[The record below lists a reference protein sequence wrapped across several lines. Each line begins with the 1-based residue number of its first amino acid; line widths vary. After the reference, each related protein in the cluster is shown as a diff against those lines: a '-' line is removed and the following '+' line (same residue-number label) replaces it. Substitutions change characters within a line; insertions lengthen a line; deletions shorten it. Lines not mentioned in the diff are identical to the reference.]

1 MTYGHTPFDS
11 FGHFIN
17 NMQRITC
24 ATSPGDV
31 VSTTTAQAW
40 VQRHSHHVNDTVA
53 HYGYDMTVTE
63 TYVVGTHAIFVGEI
77 DVVDGNFL
85 DHIVDDLNDNNG
97 TAGCSLEV
105 SNGKMYIAVPLPTRV
120 IAPVKATDVLGL
132 QAHT

>member
-1 MTYGHTPFDS
+1 MTHGHTPFDS

-17 NMQRITC
+17 NMRRVSY
-24 ATSPGDV
+24 ATPPGDI
-31 VSTTTAQAW
+31 VSTTSAQEW

-63 TYVVGTHAIFVGEI
+63 THIVGTHAVFVGEI
-77 DVVDGNFL
+77 DVVDGSFL
-85 DHIVDDLNDNNG
+85 DHIVNDLNNDNG

-105 SNGKMYIAVPLPTRV
+105 SGGKMYVAVPLPTRV